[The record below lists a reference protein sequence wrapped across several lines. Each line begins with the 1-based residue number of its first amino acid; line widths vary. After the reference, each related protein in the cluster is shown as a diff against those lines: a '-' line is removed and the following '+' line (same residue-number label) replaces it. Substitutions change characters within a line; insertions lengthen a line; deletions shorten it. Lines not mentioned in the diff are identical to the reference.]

1 MQHDPTARIIERHI
15 GDDSHLFVF
24 PSEVAGA
31 YRLKQALFL
40 TDRQALRSDR
50 FISWDRLKE
59 REFSP
64 HRERIPSNILYRTLF
79 CAVLLDEHRRNGPLL
94 KMMAG
99 DFADNGSGDT
109 APEETAVFQHQ
120 LAAALPQMKRAV
132 EAVEAAG
139 ADRTAEA
146 VESAGEYP
154 EGGGGTAYRLP
165 APLIHDLQLLYTR
178 YLAFMDRAGLFEP
191 AYVSAQGSRPEE
203 TYHVFYPELIDDF
216 EEYRSSIEGNGAFQL
231 HSFTAGE
238 TGPPKGMLRF
248 RDARQEVSWLVSRLH
263 RLMKE
268 GVHPGEIAVTL
279 PDYENWQPVLEEE
292 AAVRDIPLDF
302 RSGRMLSDYP
312 AGRLFQRLSDLSRR
326 GMGLESLK
334 MLLLEPAYPWKQKEE
349 LSELVEFAIGH
360 YFLANW
366 NEEGRPRDELARKLK
381 QDSREDLLKV
391 YRSLKGQIAGLLQAP
406 TAAELRVRVH
416 TFLHTFFDTEGW
428 NPEEERV
435 LQYCLHVLEEL
446 ESAEEVVRPLLIP
459 SPYTLWTALMS
470 RRVYVAS
477 GSKTAVPVYRYRVSA
492 GICPQYHFMPGA
504 GQGETRVRREEFAFL
519 RDDYRS
525 LLIRDSE
532 ADASSDFLR
541 IYAESGEEVTLSCSD
556 RGFSGPQLP
565 PSEYLAAGSVS
576 PVADSGCNE
585 PFVLEELYWSR
596 KTGMP
601 DLLFSTQRRGFQ
613 RMYVTG
619 FAPKGLDY
627 TRENVQDPQLYTHML
642 KIAQG
647 EKGAADGRIWLSPT
661 TFDRYSFCPFTYL
674 LQKGMDLT
682 SEEYSILTVDH
693 WLMGSILHRILA
705 GLYHRVQ
712 EEDGCWKGDRTEE
725 YIRIAEELCSREF
738 ARWERKGLVFAPPA
752 WYWFTSTA
760 REQVSA
766 FVRQEGGQFDG
777 FELVDTEMELAA
789 ECTDGEA
796 GMWGRIDRMSR
807 KEGKSTLIDYKKGKV
822 PAKADI
828 YQEDGLPA
836 VSQLAFYTHLAERNG
851 HQVAAASYYSLQEG
865 RYTHLFTAPDAPEPI
880 SAGRKPRLQPEEFF
894 GQVERIAAAVELQ
907 ARRIRSGD
915 FTVRENCES
924 CDFRTICRTKYALKL
939 PEESHGS

>member
-1 MQHDPTARIIERHI
+1 LQHDPTARIIERHI
-15 GDDSHLFVF
+15 GDDNHIFVF

-40 TDRQALRSDR
+40 TDRQAIRSDR

-64 HRERIPSNILYRTLF
+64 HREQVPSNILFRTLF
-79 CAVLLDEHRRNGPLL
+79 CAALLDEHRRKGPLL

-99 DFADNGSGDT
+99 DTADNGTGGT
-109 APEETAVFQHQ
+109 APEAAAVFQHQ

-132 EAVEAAG
+132 EAIEATG
-139 ADRTAEA
+139 KHN
-146 VESAGEYP
+146 GET
-154 EGGGGTAYRLP
+154 GGTAQRLP
-165 APLIHDLQLLYTR
+165 APLIHDLRLLYTR
-178 YLAFMDRAGLFEP
+178 YLAFMDQAGLFEP
-191 AYVSAQGSRPEE
+191 AYVSAQGCRPDK
-203 TYHVFYPELIDDF
+203 TYHLFYPELIDDF
-216 EEYRSSIEGNGAFQL
+216 EEYRPSIEGNMAFQV

-238 TGPPKGMLRF
+238 TGTPEGLLRF
-248 RDARQEVSWLVSRLH
+248 RDARQEVSWLISRLH
-263 RLMKE
+263 RLMEE
-268 GVHPGEIAVTL
+268 GVHPSQIAVTL

-326 GMGLESLK
+326 GMGLETLK
-334 MLLLEPAYPWKQKEE
+334 MLLLEPAYPWREKEK
-349 LSELVEFAIGH
+349 LGELVEFAIGH

-391 YRSLKGQIAGLLQAP
+391 YRSLKGQIAGLTEAP

-416 TFLHTFFDTEGW
+416 TFLHTFFDTDGW
-428 NPEEERV
+428 KPEEERV

-446 ESAEEVVRPLLIP
+446 ESAEEVVHPLLVP

-492 GICPQYHFMPGA
+492 GICPRYHFIPGA

-525 LLIRDSE
+525 LLIRDVE
-532 ADASSDFLR
+532 VDASSDFLK
-541 IYAESGEEVTLSCSD
+541 IYAESGEKVMLSCSD

-565 PSEYLAAGSVS
+565 PSEHLAAGKVS
-576 PVADSGCNE
+576 PVADSGRNE
-585 PFVLEELYWSR
+585 PFALEELYWSR
-596 KTGMP
+596 ETDMP
-601 DLLFSTQRRGFQ
+601 DLLFSAQRRGFQ
-613 RMYVTG
+613 RMYAAG
-619 FAPKGLDY
+619 FASKGLDY
-627 TRENVQDPQLYTHML
+627 TRESVQDLQLYPHML

-661 TFDRYSFCPFTYL
+661 TFDLYSACPFAYL
-674 LQKGMDLT
+674 LQKGMGLA

-705 GLYHRVQ
+705 ALYHRVQ
-712 EEDGCWKGDRTEE
+712 EEDGHWNVDRTED
-725 YIRIAEELCSREF
+725 YIRMAEELCSREF
-738 ARWERKGLVFAPPA
+738 TRWERQGLVFAPPA

-760 REQVSA
+760 REQVRS
-766 FVRQEGGQFDG
+766 FVRQEGSQFDG

-789 ECTDGEA
+789 ECPGGEA

-807 KEGKSTLIDYKKGKV
+807 KEGKSALIDYKKGKV
-822 PAKADI
+822 PAKADV
-828 YQEDGLPA
+828 YQEEGLPA
-836 VSQLAFYTHLAERNG
+836 VSQLVFYTRLAERNG

-865 RYTHLFTAPDAPEPI
+865 RYTHLFIDPEAPEPVA
-880 SAGRKPRLQPEEFF
+880 AGRKPRLQAEEFF

-915 FTVRENCES
+915 FTARENCES